1 MIEVAWMLLRLAA
14 GLGSIEVAGYALL
27 VLVLPRRAS
36 FTSLERLS
44 LAFGLGSLGIT
55 LWMLALTFFQVT
67 YSLATIVGPWLLL
80 AISGRVA
87 GLETWLGPGGLPVFG
102 GRGAPPGDLRTE
114 VGFFET

>member
-1 MIEVAWMLLRLAA
+1 MIEIVWTLLRLAA
-14 GLGSIEVAGYALL
+14 GLGSIELAGYALL

-67 YSLATIVGPWLLL
+67 YSLAPIFGPWLLL
-80 AISGRVA
+80 AF
-87 GLETWLGPGGLPVFG
+87 PGGWLAWKRGWGQEESFFG
-102 GRGAPPGDLRTE
+102 GRGAPPGDFRTE